1 MTQQTAGNARR
12 KKAGR
17 KPTEQ
22 ERAERRAQD
31 RERMDAA
38 TRALLDSDGWMRW
51 VTVRSR
57 NGLSRYSFGN
67 QLLIAM
73 QCPEATYVAGF
84 KAFLELER
92 CVRKGERAIR
102 ILAPMTIK
110 TKDAEKAE
118 GQDGDGR
125 RVVFRAVP
133 VFDVSQTEVLPDREP
148 VALEPPSEP
157 VDGDS
162 HEGLLKPLEEIAKE
176 LGFEVSGRV
185 LDGPA
190 EGWCDEERKEIVIN
204 RAMAANGQVRVLVH
218 EIAHALGIDYEEYGR
233 QRAEV
238 LVDTVTFIVCS
249 SVGLDVSGSSVP
261 YVTGWGEA
269 GELDAIRKYAETID
283 GAARVIEDG
292 IRVRMND
299 A

>member
-1 MTQQTAGNARR
+1 MTQQTAGKTRR

-22 ERAERRAQD
+22 ERAERREQD

-38 TRALLDSDGWMRW
+38 TRALLDSEGWRRW
-51 VTVRSR
+51 VMVRSR

-67 QLLIAM
+67 QLLIAA

-110 TKDAEKAE
+110 TKGRETANAQGKE
-118 GQDGDGR
+118 GDDR

-148 VALEPPSEP
+148 VPLTPPSEP

-162 HEGLLKPLEEIAKE
+162 HDGLLKPLEGIAKE
-176 LGFEVSGRV
+176 LGYRVSRRALNGT
-185 LDGPA
+185 A
-190 EGWCDEERKEIVIN
+190 EGWCDEKKKEIVIN
-204 RAMAANGQVRVLVH
+204 SAMAKNGQVRVLIH
-218 EIAHALGIDYEEYGR
+218 EIAHALGIDYAGYGR

-238 LVDTVTFIVCS
+238 LVDTVTYIVCS

-261 YVTGWGEA
+261 YVAGWGEA
-269 GELDAIRKYAETID
+269 GELDAIRTYAETID
-283 GAARVIEDG
+283 SFARVIEEG
-292 IRVRMND
+292 IR
-299 A
+299 